1 MGASPALILT
11 CRLARAIFHCL
22 IKTKHYGRSIS
33 HPPPSRHHHHPL
45 HQIGT
50 SSLKCGDVG
59 FIIPGNPLNVLESVA
74 RGITVTLQLAKRRT
88 LNLNLEG
95 CIASVV
101 SVQQPRPSVILINK
115 TPLKSLCICFSLHVG
130 PALFLDNLVNLD
142 NNSKAIK
149 GGGRKKSGDAYSS
162 SLLKHK
168 LSMIIAGCVA

>member
-1 MGASPALILT
+1 MHLQPWYWHVAWLGPFFIVSSRQSIMGDQ
-11 CRLARAIFHCL
+11 
-22 IKTKHYGRSIS
+22 S
-33 HPPPSRHHHHPL
+33 HPPPCHHHHPL

-149 GGGRKKSGDAYSS
+149 GGEERRAVMHIH
-162 SLLKHK
+162 LHF
-168 LSMIIAGCVA
+168 